1 MSKEIQE
8 EIYRN
13 GDEWIDGISQAI
25 AKAQEYIYF
34 ESYIFNND
42 STGRMVLDLLKQAAK
57 RGVKVHVIVDGI
69 GAPSWNAKKIAGL
82 ALEKVEMRVYHPP
95 PWVLKEP
102 WFIKYF
108 QIRSLLEIFGR
119 LNKRNHRKTLIVD
132 GKLVI
137 IGSINVADCHLSR
150 ISGNNSW
157 RDTAVKVFNND
168 IQKICKSFEYTWKY
182 SWHGKWLWRLQLS
195 EPLQLS
201 EFFAIRG
208 SFLSR
213 MFYYR
218 LILKHVYKAKSKIYI
233 TNPYFVPHARLLI
246 ALKNAAR
253 RGVDVKVIVP
263 MKIDIPIVKWAS
275 LSFYKEMLSSGIR
288 IFEYKP
294 HILHAKTMII
304 DEWAMVGSSN
314 LNNRS
319 FMHDLELDAFL
330 HTEIAQKRLLDLFQD
345 DLGQSQEI
353 KIKDLGKRNIFG
365 KMLSYFA
372 IALRYWL

>member
-13 GDEWIDGISQAI
+13 GDEWFDGISQAI

-42 STGRMVLDLLKQAAK
+42 GAGRLLLELLKQAAS

-69 GAPSWNAKKIAGL
+69 GSPSWNAKSIAELAHEKI
-82 ALEKVEMRVYHPP
+82 EMRVYHPP

-108 QIRSLLEIFGR
+108 QIRLVLEIFGR

-132 GKLVI
+132 GKLAI

-150 ISGNNSW
+150 ISGSNSW
-157 RDTAVKVFNND
+157 RDTAVKVVNND
-168 IQKICKSFEYTWKY
+168 IQKICKSFEYSWKH

-201 EFFAIRG
+201 EYFAIKG

-246 ALKNAAR
+246 ALKNAAH
-253 RGVDVKVIVP
+253 RGVDVRVIVP

-330 HTEIAQKRLLDLFQD
+330 HSEVAQKRLLDLFHD
-345 DLGQSQEI
+345 DLVQSKEI
-353 KIKDLGKRNIFG
+353 EIKDLGKRNIID

-372 IALRYWL
+372 IAIRYWL